1 MMATTAKI
9 TVNDLVD
16 NALSDSADAGLALF
30 VDLTVV
36 WCRLATLFTRD
47 SDLDDLTQG
56 MKARVLAMRE
66 HLDKE
71 IRDTLTSVASEP
83 AQD

>member
-1 MMATTAKI
+1 MATTAKI

-56 MKARVLAMRE
+56 MKARVLAMQK

-83 AQD
+83 DRD